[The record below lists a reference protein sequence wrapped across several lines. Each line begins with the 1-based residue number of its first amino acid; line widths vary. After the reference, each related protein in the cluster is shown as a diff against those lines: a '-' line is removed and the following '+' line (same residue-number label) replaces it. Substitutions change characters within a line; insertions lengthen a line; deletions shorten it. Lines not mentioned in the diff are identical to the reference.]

1 MSILST
7 RRAYPQP
14 PVECSLPESHRDK
27 ILKDLLK
34 NKPAGPTGDMSLYRS
49 EAGTY
54 RERLYHGY
62 RYDVFFRMGIRS
74 EEELWEALCDVMY
87 PETHVNELTRNQRG
101 AITRSRNRV
110 WPSIRNSI
118 MDTRIIGSKGIYE
131 VYDYSCF
138 FTISGGTLG
147 YVYSED
153 LKTAKLLAR
162 TLFGFMTDEKS
173 VRVKYTE
180 WGDKDLV
187 NMLNVGV
194 IGRIA
199 QECNDMQQKA
209 KTLEEKIKTASSQI
223 DLLTSIV
230 DFD

>member
-34 NKPAGPTGDMSLYRS
+34 NKPTGPTGDMSVYRS

-101 AITRSRNRV
+101 A
-110 WPSIRNSI
+110 
-118 MDTRIIGSKGIYE
+118 DH
-131 VYDYSCF
+131 
-138 FTISGGTLG
+138 
-147 YVYSED
+147 
-153 LKTAKLLAR
+153 
-162 TLFGFMTDEKS
+162 
-173 VRVKYTE
+173 
-180 WGDKDLV
+180 
-187 NMLNVGV
+187 
-194 IGRIA
+194 
-199 QECNDMQQKA
+199 
-209 KTLEEKIKTASSQI
+209 
-223 DLLTSIV
+223 
-230 DFD
+230 